1 MSLYGSFADRMLVR
15 VVGSGNVVF
24 DRDHVGR
31 TFMNRAIGLTACL
44 ILTEA
49 VISASAEDIRPEFE
63 GTRWENLTDAEYGA
77 RLAWQQVQCFRWALS
92 AHEGTASQKQREGLY
107 LGGVE
112 NIKQFVRD
120 ARAGNFP
127 EKPNVPTGMTLGGH
141 WKYDTV
147 DFAAGAL
154 YESISEYASEPIY
167 ERSFNEHLKGD
178 SIDNY
183 GDLVPSDEWADRA
196 TLLFVREKC
205 PQVAEG
211 KLVCDESAGC
221 M

>member
-1 MSLYGSFADRMLVR
+1 MKILIYSTIALASF
-15 VVGSGNVVF
+15 S
-24 DRDHVGR
+24 
-31 TFMNRAIGLTACL
+31 
-44 ILTEA
+44 
-49 VISASAEDIRPEFE
+49 SALDVHAQVSREEFK
-63 GTRWENLTDAEYGA
+63 GTRWETLSDSEYGA

-92 AHEGTASQKQREGLY
+92 AHEGTASQKQRENLY

-112 NIKQFVRD
+112 NLKQFVRD

-127 EKPNVPTGMTLGGH
+127 ERPNVPTGMTLGGH

-154 YESISEYASEPIY
+154 YESISEYSSEPIY
-167 ERSFNEHLKGD
+167 ERSFNEHLKDD